1 MPLSKGDRLGPYE
14 ILALI
19 GQGGMGVVYRA
30 HDPRLRRDVAIKI
43 SSQRFDDRFERE
55 ARAIAAL
62 NHPNICQI
70 YDVAPDYLVMELVEG
85 PTLKERIKEGP
96 IPLDEALRIAGQIGE
111 ALAAA
116 HERFIVHR
124 DLKPDNIKIKD
135 DGTVKV
141 LDFGLARV
149 GGTPAAIE
157 SEDSPTSSMTLTQ
170 AGVILGT
177 AGYMSPEQARGKA
190 VDARSD
196 IWAFGVVLY
205 EMLTARRLFRG
216 DDLTETLAAI
226 VKEEPNLSAVPRKVR
241 RLLEACLQKDPTRR
255 LQAIGDRRLLL
266 LELERRRFSWLWPV
280 IAGITALGT
289 AALAWTHFREVP
301 RPLTNLRYHLTRP
314 GDSGFTHFQISP
326 DGHYLAF
333 VSGSAAVDRL
343 YVRALDSLDD
353 REFPGTDGATYP
365 FWSPDSAHIAFFS
378 QGKLKQVAIAGG
390 PATDIASAPDA
401 RGGAW
406 GRDGSI
412 VFAPGVTGTLVRVS
426 ASGGGAI
433 PLPLPRAGSGE
444 RDSLRFPVFLPD
456 SDRFFYTI
464 EAQTREGEGIYV
476 GSLNGDPPVRI
487 LPDLSITRFVPS
499 PASHSMGH
507 ILFCRQTTL
516 MAQPFDAANLKT
528 AGEAFP
534 LADQVQVSGNKG
546 FADFTVATNGVLIYA
561 AGGNTNQEREIVWLD
576 RGGKRG
582 KSVLKQKGIT
592 DFSLSPDKTKL
603 LYSLATQY
611 VPGDLWLRDV
621 ARGVSQRF
629 TFGPFSA
636 YTPLWSPDSTTA
648 AFTAFPE
655 DGLYAKRVDSAKEED
670 WKVSATNTYATS
682 WSADAKLLAFSRS
695 GVTTKDDL
703 WLLPLEGERKPRIF
717 KQTPYNE
724 RSGQISPDGRWMVYS
739 SDPSGR
745 LEIYI
750 ELIAPG
756 GAQRQVS
763 IDGGFSPHW
772 RVDGR
777 ELYFI
782 ADRTMMAVDVKPG
795 PELTFSAPHE
805 LFREPTMVMDDRGS
819 TYQPSN
825 DGSQFLVLLPVGGAP
840 IAPPLTVVT
849 NWQVAYHVKK

>member
-1 MPLSKGDRLGPYE
+1 
-14 ILALI
+14 
-19 GQGGMGVVYRA
+19 
-30 HDPRLRRDVAIKI
+30 
-43 SSQRFDDRFERE
+43 
-55 ARAIAAL
+55 
-62 NHPNICQI
+62 
-70 YDVAPDYLVMELVEG
+70 MELVEG
-85 PTLKERIKEGP
+85 RTLKDRIREGA
-96 IPLDEALRIAGQIGE
+96 IPLDEALRIADQIGE

-124 DLKPDNIKIKD
+124 DLKPDNIRIKD
-135 DGTVKV
+135 DGSIKV

-170 AGVILGT
+170 TGVILGT

-205 EMLTARRLFRG
+205 EMLTARRLFKG
-216 DDLTETLAAI
+216 DDLTETLAAV
-226 VKEEPNLSAVPRKVR
+226 VKAEPNLSAVPRKVR
-241 RLLEACLQKDPTRR
+241 RLLEACLQKDPARR
-255 LQAIGDRRLLL
+255 LQSIGDRGLLL
-266 LELERRRFSWLWPV
+266 IEPERRRFSWLWPAV
-280 IAGITALGT
+280 AGITALGT

-301 RPLTNLRYHLTRP
+301 RPLLSLRYHLTRH
-314 GDSGFTHFQISP
+314 GDAGFTHFQISP

-333 VSGSAAVDRL
+333 VGRSADADRL
-343 YVRALDSLDD
+343 YVRALDTLDD

-390 PATDIASAPDA
+390 PATNIADAQDA

-426 ASGGGAI
+426 ASGGPAT
-433 PLPLPRAGSGE
+433 PLPLPRAGSHE
-444 RDSLRFPVFLPD
+444 RDSLRFPSFLPD

-464 EAQTREGEGIYV
+464 EAQTREGEGVYV

-499 PASHSMGH
+499 PASHSMGY
-507 ILFCRQTTL
+507 ILFGRQTTL
-516 MAQPFDAANLKT
+516 MAQAFDAANLKT

-534 LADQVQVSGNKG
+534 IADEVGVLSGNRG
-546 FADFTVATNGVLIYA
+546 FVDFTVSTNGVLIYS
-561 AGGNTNQEREIVWLD
+561 AGSDPNQEREIVWLD

-592 DFSLSPDKTKL
+592 DFALSPDKTKL
-603 LYSLATQY
+603 LYSLASQY
-611 VPGDLWLRDV
+611 VAGDLWLRDV

-636 YTPLWSPDSTTA
+636 YTPVWSPDSTTA

-655 DGLYAKRVDSAKEED
+655 DRLYARRVDSAKEEV
-670 WKVSATNTYATS
+670 WKVSATNTYASS
-682 WSADAKLLAFSRS
+682 WSADSKLLAFSQS

-703 WLLPLEGERKPRIF
+703 WLLPLEGERKPKLF

-724 RSGQISPDGRWMVYS
+724 RSGQISPDGRWMAYS
-739 SDPSGR
+739 SDSSGR

-750 ELIAPG
+750 EPMAPG

-763 IDGGFSPHW
+763 VDGGFSSHW
-772 RVDGR
+772 RADGR
-777 ELYFI
+777 ELYFLS
-782 ADRTMMAVDVKPG
+782 DHRMMAVDVKPG
-795 PELTFSAPHE
+795 PDLTFGAPQE
-805 LFREPTMVMDDRGS
+805 LFREPAMVVDDRGS
-819 TYQPSN
+819 TYQPSS

-840 IAPPLTVVT
+840 SAPPLTVVT